1 MTTLDSIL
9 LSPDAL
15 VREALTQI
23 DVGASQLAIVVDDDR
38 RVLGM
43 VTDGD
48 VRRGLLAGVTLDDTV
63 EKIMNRNPK
72 LVPVDASD
80 DEIQALM
87 RREVIHQVPIV
98 DSEGRIVALRTIDTF
113 VAAERLE
120 NKVVLMAGGLGK
132 RLRPLTETVPKP
144 MLPVGGRPLL
154 ETLVQSFVDQG
165 FYRFEFS
172 VNYRAE
178 AIEAHFSDGY
188 RFGAE
193 IGYLRETDALGT
205 AGSLSLMKNRPDS
218 PFFVMNGD
226 ILTSINFRHML
237 DFHRE
242 SGASATMA
250 VFEKGFDIPYG
261 VVDLDRDLPLVL
273 HHMNDAQSLI
283 GKRHVHHRS
292 RMTFCRRQIDQ
303 AAACD
308 HVNSLTAPQLIFLN
322 KISDRADFF
331 GKLFECRNIDFHI
344 KVPGICNHRTIL
356 HHFKVLFSDD
366 TCISCYRH
374 NNIRDRHCLFKR
386 HNLKSIHHCF

>member
-1 MTTLDSIL
+1 MSTLHSL
-9 LSPDAL
+9 LLPPDAL

-23 DVGASQLAIVVDDDR
+23 DAGSSQLAIIVDNQR
-38 RVLGM
+38 CVIGV

-63 EKIMNRNPK
+63 ERIMNRNPK
-72 LVPVDASD
+72 LVSVDASD
-80 DEIQALM
+80 EEIQALM

-98 DSEGRIVALRTIDTF
+98 DGEGRIVALRTIDTF
-113 VAAERLE
+113 VAADRLK
-120 NKVVLMAGGLGK
+120 NMVVLMAGGLGK

-165 FYRFEFS
+165 FYRFAFS

-178 AIEAHFSDGY
+178 AIEAHFGNGY

-193 IGYLRETDALGT
+193 IAYLRETDALGT
-205 AGSLSLMKNRPDS
+205 AGSLSLMPNRPEA

-242 SGASATMA
+242 SGAAATMA

-261 VVDLDRDLPLVL
+261 VVELDGDRLVAIREKPTHSFFISAGIYVLEPSVLDRIEPGAVLDMPDLFSRMVEGGETVSAFPIREYWRDIGQHQDLDLAEQDFP
-273 HHMNDAQSLI
+273 QIFS
-283 GKRHVHHRS
+283 GK
-292 RMTFCRRQIDQ
+292 
-303 AAACD
+303 
-308 HVNSLTAPQLIFLN
+308 
-322 KISDRADFF
+322 
-331 GKLFECRNIDFHI
+331 
-344 KVPGICNHRTIL
+344 
-356 HHFKVLFSDD
+356 
-366 TCISCYRH
+366 
-374 NNIRDRHCLFKR
+374 
-386 HNLKSIHHCF
+386 

>member
-1 MTTLDSIL
+1 MKMLDSIL
-9 LSPDAL
+9 LPEDAL
-15 VREALTQI
+15 VRDALTQI
-23 DVGASQLAIVVDDDR
+23 DAGSSQLAIIVDAER
-38 RVLGM
+38 RVIGV

-63 EKIMNRNPK
+63 EKIMNRSPK
-72 LVPVDASD
+72 LVSVDVSD

-98 DSEGRIVALRTIDTF
+98 DGEGRIVALRTIDTF
-113 VAAERLE
+113 VAADRLE

-178 AIEAHFSDGY
+178 AIEAHFGDGY

-205 AGSLSLMKNRPDS
+205 AGSLSLMSNRPEA

-242 SGASATMA
+242 SRATATVA
-250 VFEKGFDIPYG
+250 VFEKGIDIPYG
-261 VVDLDRDLPLVL
+261 VVELEGDRLVAIREKPTHNFFISAGIYILEPGVLDRIEAGKTLDMPDLFSRMIEGGETISAFPIREYWRDIGQHQDLDRAEED
-273 HHMNDAQSLI
+273 
-283 GKRHVHHRS
+283 
-292 RMTFCRRQIDQ
+292 F
-303 AAACD
+303 
-308 HVNSLTAPQLIFLN
+308 PQVFAG
-322 KISDRADFF
+322 R
-331 GKLFECRNIDFHI
+331 
-344 KVPGICNHRTIL
+344 
-356 HHFKVLFSDD
+356 
-366 TCISCYRH
+366 
-374 NNIRDRHCLFKR
+374 
-386 HNLKSIHHCF
+386 